1 MMRVTLLVNG
11 ESRVVESEGPMTVN
25 QLLERL
31 GIMPSTVLVAAGERV
46 IPHTT
51 LIKSDVS
58 LEAVIVSSG
67 G

>member
-1 MMRVTLLVNG
+1 
-11 ESRVVESEGPMTVN
+11 MTVN

-31 GIMPSTVLVAAGERV
+31 GIMPLTVLVAAGERV